1 MQALSPGD
9 AGQIRKVSGSQGTVE
24 NSTEYGDPAKIWEEH
39 VLGKVKLQG
48 RREQGTGSEGWGVWT

>member
-1 MQALSPGD
+1 M
-9 AGQIRKVSGSQGTVE
+9 E

-48 RREQGTGSEGWGVWT
+48 RHEQGTGSEGWGVWT